1 MGYLNKKILN
11 YNLTNLI
18 GEGGMAYVYEGV
30 HERLEKKVA
39 VKVLN
44 PMLSANAQI
53 RARFENEAKIM
64 SSLEHANIVKVI
76 DYCDQEGT
84 LAIIME
90 LLEGRDLSDT
100 IKANGAIDV
109 NIAIPLFI
117 NILDAF
123 IYAHNKGIVHRDI
136 KPANIYI
143 ERDGQVKILDFGIAK
158 LFGTGLDKTST
169 GTQIGTPIYM
179 SPEQVKGERSID
191 HRSDIYSLGVTFY
204 FMLKGK
210 APYNSDT
217 ESNYNIFNKIVNEPL
232 PELIEYPELNEIIKK
247 AVAKDRNDRFQDVDS
262 FKLALEQIYNGDGDS
277 ILKNNR
283 PKEIAKKQDK
293 MFDEAAKLVVNFQQG
308 SASFL
313 QRKLKIGYNR
323 AYRIVDQL
331 ETAGFI
337 GPFDGTKAREV
348 LVKDM
353 AQLETKLSGAPLSE
367 TIKKP
372 RLFVDQ
378 NLNINLWGIL
388 FFLLFGIILFIYIRY
403 EQISDEK
410 ITLAMNQAD
419 SIRIADS
426 LHVADSIAANTMRL
440 SNSSENPVNDN
451 DLITLFNISRTSLGS
466 DFVNEN
472 DDSIIAE
479 IAEYKIVGKQYYA
492 IGSENYLLAAMGI
505 KNPND
510 AHMSNGSMN
519 IGLFQYEGDR
529 WNRIDLV
536 KNVDIQNEN
545 GLYGELEKI
554 EEFGQKN
561 ICISVYGGYSAP
573 GIQLEQRCVIGV
585 VNNSLKVIYSEEKS
599 MNDKGYDGLEDKETR
614 ISFKKSETGYYE
626 LKEEK
631 YSKKRL
637 SKTNIKVFNEMKM
650 KYN

>member
-18 GEGGMAYVYEGV
+18 GEGGMANVYEGV

-44 PMLSANAQI
+44 PMLSANAQR

-143 ERDGQVKILDFGIAK
+143 GRDGQVKILDFGIAK

-217 ESNYNIFNKIVNEPL
+217 ESNYNIFIKIVNEPL

-262 FKLALEQIYNGDGDS
+262 FKLALEQLYKVDNPRIQFMDKVTIGSQIWTTKNLDVEAYRNGDAIPQVQDS
-277 ILKNNR
+277 STWANLSTGAWCYYENKSANGSSYGKLYNWYAVNDPR
-283 PKEIAKKQDK
+283 GLAPK
-293 MFDEAAKLVVNFQQG
+293 
-308 SASFL
+308 
-313 QRKLKIGYNR
+313 GYHIPSNEEWTTLTNYLGGQSQ
-323 AYRIVDQL
+323 A
-331 ETAGFI
+331 
-337 GPFDGTKAREV
+337 GTKMKSSSGWQNNGNGSNTIRFEGLPGGYRNSFGDFNNIGANGYWWSSSV
-348 LVKDM
+348 NN
-353 AQLETKLSGAPLSE
+353 TSGAWYRALH
-367 TIKKP
+367 
-372 RLFVDQ
+372 
-378 NLNINLWGIL
+378 
-388 FFLLFGIILFIYIRY
+388 FGFG
-403 EQISDEK
+403 D
-410 ITLAMNQAD
+410 
-419 SIRIADS
+419 
-426 LHVADSIAANTMRL
+426 
-440 SNSSENPVNDN
+440 
-451 DLITLFNISRTSLGS
+451 
-466 DFVNEN
+466 
-472 DDSIIAE
+472 
-479 IAEYKIVGKQYYA
+479 VGRF
-492 IGSENYLLAAMGI
+492 
-505 KNPND
+505 
-510 AHMSNGSMN
+510 SNGK
-519 IGLFQYEGDR
+519 R
-529 WNRIDLV
+529 
-536 KNVDIQNEN
+536 N
-545 GLYGELEKI
+545 G
-554 EEFGQKN
+554 F
-561 ICISVYGGYSAP
+561 SV
-573 GIQLEQRCVIGV
+573 RC
-585 VNNSLKVIYSEEKS
+585 LR
-599 MNDKGYDGLEDKETR
+599 D
-614 ISFKKSETGYYE
+614 
-626 LKEEK
+626 
-631 YSKKRL
+631 
-637 SKTNIKVFNEMKM
+637 
-650 KYN
+650 

>member
-1 MGYLNKKILN
+1 MEYLNKKILN

-30 HERLEKKVA
+30 HVRLGSKVA
-39 VKVLN
+39 IKILN
-44 PMLSANAQI
+44 PIFSANTQI
-53 RARFENEAKIM
+53 RARFENEAAIM
-64 SSLEHANIVKVI
+64 ASLKHPNIVKI
-76 DYCDQEGT
+76 LDDYNQDGM
-84 LAIIME
+84 LAIVME
-90 LLEGRDLSDT
+90 LLEGKDLNET
-100 IKANGAIDV
+100 IKSSGALD
-109 NIAIPLFI
+109 I
-117 NILDAF
+117 NKSVSIFLNVLDAF

-217 ESNYNIFNKIVNEPL
+217 ESNYNIFIKIVNEPL
-232 PELIEYPELNEIIKK
+232 PELIEFPELNEIIKK
-247 AVAKDRNDRFQDVDS
+247 AVAKDRSDRFQDVDS
-262 FKLALEQIYNGDGDS
+262 FKLALEQIYNSDGELIS
-277 ILKNNR
+277 KKNR
-283 PKEIAKKQDK
+283 PTEIP
-293 MFDEAAKLVVNFQQG
+293 E
-308 SASFL
+308 
-313 QRKLKIGYNR
+313 I
-323 AYRIVDQL
+323 
-331 ETAGFI
+331 
-337 GPFDGTKAREV
+337 P
-348 LVKDM
+348 
-353 AQLETKLSGAPLSE
+353 ETKSSGAPLSE
-367 TIKKP
+367 PIKKT

-378 NLNINLWGIL
+378 NLNIIFSGIL
-388 FFLLFGIILFIYIRY
+388 FFFIIGIILFINIRY
-403 EQISDEK
+403 EQSLAK
-410 ITLAMNQAD
+410 KRTLEMERAD
-419 SIRIADS
+419 LIRVSDS
-426 LHVADSIAANTMRL
+426 LQVAVSIAANTMRL

-472 DDSIIAE
+472 DYSI

-529 WNRIDLV
+529 WNRINLV
-536 KNVDIQNEN
+536 KNVDIPYEN

-554 EEFGQKN
+554 EEFGPKN
-561 ICISVYGGYSAP
+561 ICISVYGGYNGQ

-599 MNDKGYDGLEDKETR
+599 INDEGAGGSEDKETR
-614 ISFKKSETGYYE
+614 ISFKKSETGYYD